1 MIEFGAIVPHPP
13 ILLPEVGRGRER
25 QAQATLDAYQ
35 VIVSELR
42 QRRIARV
49 LMISTHGIVTLNR
62 FHILTT
68 SVTGDLRRFDPDA
81 PSFDVQIDR
90 QLTEAVVSEADVRSI
105 PLQPVGAWEPSDHSL
120 GVPRILLA
128 DALPERVAVFSISFR
143 SPADHLRL
151 GEAVGAALTQLD
163 EPTAIIASGDA
174 VHRLSDISEYGVHR
188 EAERVQ
194 QAIESAI
201 RDWDH
206 DALLS
211 LDEDLRRDVDESIV
225 SPTLIL
231 MGATQGVPTSS
242 IRPRMLSS
250 ERPWGVGYVTALIDL
265 NDNSASP

>member
-13 ILLPEVGRGRER
+13 ILLHEIGRGREQ

-35 VIVSELR
+35 ATASKLRRHQVSS
-42 QRRIARV
+42 V

-62 FHILTT
+62 FHILTE

-81 PSFDVQIDR
+81 PSFDVQIDES
-90 QLTEAVVSEADVRSI
+90 LTEAVVSEASTRSI
-105 PLQPVGAWEPSDHSL
+105 PLRPVTTWEPSDHSL

-128 DALPERVAVFSISFR
+128 DALPERVAVLSISFR
-143 SPADHLRL
+143 SPADHFRL
-151 GEAVGAALTQLD
+151 GQSVGAALMQLD

-194 QAIESAI
+194 QTIESAI

-206 DALLS
+206 DALLN

-231 MGATQGVPTSS
+231 MGATQGLPTSS
-242 IRPRMLSS
+242 IQPRMLSS